1 LFPPPKKIGISSQ
14 YFDYFVKENK
24 IAGVMGRIPEGAGT
38 QAIMK
43 QLHVSKKTQESVSVS
58 LQISKSLKA
67 GFSLEVIW
75 NKR

>member
-1 LFPPPKKIGISSQ
+1 LYPPPKRIGISSQ

-24 IAGVMGRIPEGAGT
+24 IAGVMGRIPERAEP

-43 QLHVSKKTQESVSVS
+43 QLHMSKKTQKSASVS
-58 LQISKSLKA
+58 LQINKSLRA
-67 GFSLEVIW
+67 GLRIEVIW